1 MRWYVGV
8 VRKAF
13 VAPFVLVINILNLIS
28 FSRFIILKLKP
39 LYFFQAPTGY
49 LHIIVLIYSNIM
61 GIQLLYNVKNYGSW
75 LDIGTSISQFV
86 IVQVITLFIVL
97 INQIAKILT
106 DISMQMFIGGVF
118 GESLKKYV

>member
-1 MRWYVGV
+1 
-8 VRKAF
+8 
-13 VAPFVLVINILNLIS
+13 
-28 FSRFIILKLKP
+28 
-39 LYFFQAPTGY
+39 
-49 LHIIVLIYSNIM
+49 M

>member
-13 VAPFVLVINILNLIS
+13 VAPFVLVINILNVIS